1 MPAGAKKPVYAPY
14 IEHVP
19 PDVTARISWLKNRDP
34 ARWREAQQLEHVLG
48 KYVISDRPM
57 TEEEWTRER
66 ATVIDVTQESED
78 GAIIKALQRCRTE
91 INLGPTAVLRP
102 GAVRSFTVVPSSILR
117 RNTSVATAPVQIP
130 QAYHGY
136 FYLSYFPTRLSVS
149 QRQIPA
155 MILARMAPRK
165 CGEF

>member
-66 ATVIDVTQESED
+66 ATVIDVT
-78 GAIIKALQRCRTE
+78 
-91 INLGPTAVLRP
+91 P
-102 GAVRSFTVVPSSILR
+102 G
-117 RNTSVATAPVQIP
+117 
-130 QAYHGY
+130 
-136 FYLSYFPTRLSVS
+136 
-149 QRQIPA
+149 
-155 MILARMAPRK
+155 K
-165 CGEF
+165 